1 MLSES
6 PARIN
11 DTTSPTPDSRHW
23 TSMEIT
29 LMVGAVALIMMNA
42 FEGLAT
48 TTIMPNIVADL
59 GAESWF
65 SVASGSAMAASLFA
79 VVIAGA
85 LADWRGVREVLL
97 IGAAA
102 FTLGLILCALAP
114 HVSLFV
120 VGRLIQGLGG
130 GLIIVPL
137 YMLIG
142 SVASEEHRPA
152 YFAAF
157 SLAWT
162 LPAIVGPALAG
173 WAAETV
179 GWRWVFGAVP
189 ALSIFALIPLLPL
202 MRALPHSRQAMP
214 DKLKSLVMMAFTAAV
229 GVLILQLAGAFE
241 GVSLF
246 ILCALGFVLTGVF
259 LPKMLPV
266 GLFRFSGGL
275 PSLIGARMF
284 AMAGLSATHA
294 FIPLILQ
301 RIHSWDATWASLAVT
316 LGSTSWTVGA
326 VFQARVR
333 SDTLRQRFPLVGTS
347 LMAFG
352 LTITTTLIYPG
363 LSPWIGLAGS
373 FFVSAGVGLMH
384 ATVSG
389 LSLAMTPQK
398 DHGKVSSWLQVADSA
413 GAALQLAIVS
423 VALAAFSY
431 IPAVSNSF
439 WFYLPPVVLSAVA
452 AFFAVYSA
460 RAVKF

>member
-1 MLSES
+1 
-6 PARIN
+6 
-11 DTTSPTPDSRHW
+11 
-23 TSMEIT
+23 MEIT
-29 LMVGAVALIMMNA
+29 LMVGAVALITMNA

-65 SVASGSAMAASLFA
+65 SVSSGSAMAASLFA

-85 LADWRGVREVLL
+85 LADWRGVRDVLL
-97 IGAAA
+97 AGTAA
-102 FTLGLILCALAP
+102 FTMGLILCALAP
-114 HVSLFV
+114 HISVFV
-120 VGRLIQGLGG
+120 LGRLIQGLGG
-130 GLIIVPL
+130 GLVIVPL

-142 SVASEEHRPA
+142 SVASEDHRPS

-162 LPAIVGPALAG
+162 MPAIVGPALAG
-173 WAAETV
+173 WVAENI

-189 ALSIFALIPLLPL
+189 ALSVFALIPLLPL
-202 MRALPHSRQAMP
+202 MKALPSTRTTLP
-214 DKLKSLVMMAFTAAV
+214 KKLKALSVMAFTAAL
-229 GVLILQLAGAFE
+229 GVLVLQLAGAFE
-241 GVSLF
+241 GLSLF
-246 ILCALGFVLTGVF
+246 VLSAVGFILTG
-259 LPKMLPV
+259 LYMPKMLPV
-266 GLFRFSGGL
+266 GLFRFSPGL

-284 AMAGLSATHA
+284 AMAGMTAAHA

-301 RIHSWDATWASLAVT
+301 RLHGWDAAWASLAVT

-326 VFQARVR
+326 VFQARVKSQVWR
-333 SDTLRQRFPLVGTS
+333 ERFPLIGTT

-352 LTITTTLIYPG
+352 LAITTTMIFPWV
-363 LSPWIGLAGS
+363 SPWVGLAGS

-389 LSLAMTPQK
+389 LSLTMTPQK

-423 VALAAFSY
+423 VVLAAWAYVPGIAQSY
-431 IPAVSNSF
+431 
-439 WFYLPPVVLSAVA
+439 WLYLPAMLLSVFAAVI
-452 AFFAVYSA
+452 AVYSA
-460 RAVKF
+460 RSVKG